1 MEVLQYLTMAAA
13 CVVDGDCVDLDMDS
27 EDGLIP
33 G

>member
-1 MEVLQYLTMAAA
+1 MKVLQYLTMAATCA
-13 CVVDGDCVDLDMDS
+13 VGGDCVGLGMDL

>member
-1 MEVLQYLTMAAA
+1 MEILQYLTMTAARA
-13 CVVDGDCVDLDMDS
+13 IGQDRVGLGMDL